1 MFWPHEKYDDP
12 EDVTEAVQAFY
23 EATPFPNYDDHDTL
37 RALIEKSRD
46 GIYARKLDESI
57 AYNSDVLE
65 VGCGTGQLSNFLG
78 ISCRRVVA
86 ADLCG
91 NSLLLGENFRKQH
104 SIPRVRFVQ
113 MNLFQPAMRK
123 EAFDVVLCNGVL
135 HHTKDPFGG
144 FKRLVPLVK
153 PGGYF
158 VVGLYNQYGRL
169 MTDFRRILFRL
180 TGGRARW
187 LDPYLRSSPISDDKR
202 RAWFADQYQHPHESK
217 HTVGE
222 VLQWFDECG
231 LDFVRGIPSPAL
243 GEDAL
248 DVANLFEE
256 GQRGGP
262 LAHFLTQLKTVA
274 TGNREGGFFIMIG
287 QKPKAAFNGRE
298 A

>member
-1 MFWPHEKYDDP
+1 MNSLHPLPRLGSTSPSGRSDNLRRRDTYCLVNLRYQRSVGRKRDKG
-12 EDVTEAVQAFY
+12 EA
-23 EATPFPNYDDHDTL
+23 
-37 RALIEKSRD
+37 RD
-46 GIYARKLDESI
+46 RE
-57 AYNSDVLE
+57 LE
-65 VGCGTGQLSNFLG
+65 VQ
-78 ISCRRVVA
+78 
-86 ADLCG
+86 
-91 NSLLLGENFRKQH
+91 QH

-113 MNLFQPAMRK
+113 MNLFRPAMRK

-144 FKRLVPLVK
+144 FQGLVPLVK

-180 TGGRARW
+180 TAGRARW

-287 QKPKAAFNGRE
+287 QKPKVAFNGRE